1 MTAACS
7 RCSVTGATLRGV
19 EALPVAV
26 EVAVSGGIPGMA
38 VVGMPDAAVQEARER
53 VRAAIRASGFA
64 MPNEKVVVNLAPG
77 DLRKTG
83 TGFDLP
89 IAVGVLAATGQLDPA
104 ALRGRLFVGELSLE
118 GSVRPAAGALAFGI
132 CARNRGLVLV
142 GSADAARL
150 PLGEVEQL
158 GIARLS
164 DLRPGGPGPRP
175 LAAGSRGAAFAEDGA
190 PDFSDVAG
198 HEVAKR
204 ALQVAAAGGHG
215 VLLMGPPGSGKTLL
229 ASRLTTILPPLSQDE
244 MLEAAV
250 VHSVAGEDVTPIL
263 AGRRPFRSPHHS
275 ASQAGLVG
283 GGSPVRPGEISLAHQ
298 GVLFLDELPEFH
310 GSTLQSM
317 RQPMESGVV
326 RITRAE
332 GSVTLPARFMLA
344 AAANP
349 CPCGYY
355 GVADGERECR
365 CTDQQVRQY
374 QGRIGGPLMDRIDL
388 QLDVQRLP
396 PESVMATGG
405 GTDSATLREGV
416 LRARAYASW
425 REARADDGP
434 PGPAQTVA
442 RCRLSEEDRAF
453 LESMARTWRMS
464 GRGIIR
470 TLGVART
477 LADMDEAPAVG
488 RGHLAE
494 ALGFRLREGMGG

>member
-89 IAVGVLAATGQLDPA
+89 IAVGVL
-104 ALRGRLFVGELSLE
+104 
-118 GSVRPAAGALAFGI
+118 
-132 CARNRGLVLV
+132 
-142 GSADAARL
+142 
-150 PLGEVEQL
+150 GEVEQL

-175 LAAGSRGAAFAEDGA
+175 LAAGPHGAAFAEDGA

-453 LESMARTWRMS
+453 LESMARSWRMS